1 MSRNP
6 RNAGLRT
13 QTVPASCLFRFGLVD
28 LHVVV
33 PANRITKPCPK
44 QKSKWRSQQKTTEA
58 NNPNRTI

>member
-6 RNAGLRT
+6 WNAGLRT

-33 PANRITKPCPK
+33 PANRIIKPCPK
-44 QKSKWRSQQKTTEA
+44 QKRKWQSQSKITEA
-58 NNPNRTI
+58 INPNRTI